1 MLRQISEEHTRKQL
15 IDPQLERAGWVL
27 RDHSK
32 VKIEV
37 SVGAERPEGSTTF
50 GTIADYCLYR
60 ENGEVLAVV
69 EAKKTAVDVKLA
81 EAQLEHYVREIEKH
95 QSFRPFGFLAN
106 GREIHFVD
114 VGYAP
119 RREVAGFFTRDDLE
133 NLLYLR
139 QNAQPLGSVNINS
152 AIVDR
157 SYQHEAIRRVCE
169 AFDIQNVPKDDVDML
184 SRSKEAF
191 GTVEPSGRLGN
202 KRRALIVMATGT
214 GKTRTTMALID
225 VFLRANQAR
234 RVLFVADRDELVR
247 QALAD
252 GFQKFLPHE
261 PCARLHSWDTQ
272 FTQRLYAVTL
282 QTLSNIFEKFSP
294 AFFDLIIFD
303 EVHRSIF
310 NRWSEVMRYFDGRMI
325 GLTATPANSIDRDTF
340 EAFHCYD
347 DKPTYLY
354 TYDQAVKDGYLVD
367 FSLRA
372 ARTRFQQEGIKWEG
386 LSEEDRNLLIQNG
399 YDPDSI
405 NFEGTELEE
414 KVTVRDTLRKQWVEV
429 MEACYKD
436 PSGMPC
442 KTIVFA
448 MTKKHAV
455 RLRDAFYDLYPQY
468 PGMAAVIVSEANY
481 RDIPVE
487 TFKKESLPRIA
498 ISVDM
503 LDTGVDIPEVMNLVF
518 MKPVQ
523 SPIKL
528 QQMIGRG
535 TRTQAACKFLDWL
548 PEGGK
553 KEFLILDFWENNFDR
568 AAKETADA
576 TMPVLVRL
584 FHTRLN
590 LLETYQQNGQ
600 DEQDKE
606 TPAKHPINPVHPVS
620 TEAQALIADLRAMVG
635 RIPRE
640 SLLVRH
646 ALPDIEDVWEDGFWN
661 YLLPSSLEKLRL
673 KVAPHLR
680 FAPEVDVP
688 AETFAVKLER
698 LKLLKRKGQKTE
710 DLSLSIAEDV
720 ASLPENLLTQKQ
732 LSLKRACTV
741 PMLEAASFDELDTL
755 RRELAEMMKKRQKE
769 TGILE
774 LDFLH
779 DEIALRGYI
788 LLTKSGEQMYVSE
801 YREKVEKRILQLVE
815 NHPAMQAIVGAE
827 RRSASTE
834 IDDALLLDLERT
846 LTRELAHSDLELTPE
861 MLKKVYAHSA
871 DNFLALVRQVLE
883 IDSLPDYRELV
894 ARQFERYIADHR
906 YNADQIRFLRAVQS
920 VFLQKRRLTP
930 ADLYEPPLDRFGVD
944 AVDRWFTEEEVEEVV
959 AFANKLAV

>member
-1 MLRQISEEHTRKQL
+1 MPRRLSEDQTRKQL
-15 IDPQLERAGWVL
+15 IDPQLEHAGWYL
-27 RDHSK
+27 RDHSR
-32 VKIEV
+32 VKIEIPV
-37 SVGAERPEGSTTF
+37 DGYDKEPWNGVT
-50 GTIADYCLYR
+50 DYCLYR
-60 ENGEVLAVV
+60 ANGEILAVV

-81 EAQLEHYVREIEKH
+81 EAQLEHYVREIEKR
-95 QSFRPFGFLAN
+95 QPFRPFGFLAN

-114 VGYAP
+114 VGSAP

-139 QNAQPLGSVNINS
+139 QHAQPLGSIEIDNR
-152 AIVDR
+152 IVDR
-157 SYQHEAIRRVCE
+157 SYQHEAIRRVGE
-169 AFDIQNVPKDDVDML
+169 AFEQ
-184 SRSKEAF
+184 
-191 GTVEPSGRLGN
+191 G

-214 GKTRTTMALID
+214 GKTRTTMGLID
-225 VFLRANQAR
+225 VFMRANQAR

-252 GFQKFLPHE
+252 GFQKFLPQE

-325 GLTATPANSIDRDTF
+325 GLTATPANAIDRDTF

-347 DKPTYLY
+347 DKPTCLY

-367 FSLRA
+367 FSLRV
-372 ARTRFQQEGIKWEG
+372 ARTRFQQEGVKWEG

-414 KVTVRDTLRKQWVEV
+414 KVTVRDTLRKQWQEV

-455 RLRDAFYDLYPQY
+455 RLKDAFYDIFPQY
-468 PGMAAVIVSEANY
+468 VDMAKVIVSEANY

-487 TFKKESLPRIA
+487 TFKKQNLPRIA

-535 TRTQAACKFLDWL
+535 TRSQAACKFLEWL

-568 AAKETADA
+568 AAKEAAD
-576 TMPVLVRL
+576 TSMPVLVRL

-590 LLETYQQNGQ
+590 LLETYLRDQQN
-600 DEQDKE
+600 
-606 TPAKHPINPVHPVS
+606 P
-620 TEAQALIADLRAMVG
+620 EAQALIADLRAMIQ

-646 ALPDIEDVWEDGFWN
+646 ALPDIEDAWEDSFWN

-688 AETFAVKLER
+688 AETFAAKLER
-698 LKLLKRKGQKTE
+698 LKLLKRKGQPAAE
-710 DLSLSIAEDV
+710 LCLSIAEDV
-720 ASLPENLLTQKQ
+720 HSLPDNLLTQKQ
-732 LSLKRACTV
+732 LNLKRACTV
-741 PMLEAASFDELDTL
+741 PMLESATFAELDDL
-755 RRELAEMMKKRQKE
+755 RRALAEMMKKRQKDSVL
-769 TGILE
+769 LE
-774 LDFLH
+774 LNFLR
-779 DEIALRGYI
+779 DEIALRGYVI
-788 LLTKSGEQMYVSE
+788 LTQSGEQMYVSE

-815 NHPAMQAIVGAE
+815 AHPAMQAI
-827 RRSASTE
+827 RRGE
-834 IDDALLLDLERT
+834 IPDDALLLDLERT
-846 LTRELAHSDLELTPE
+846 LTRELAHSDLELTPD
-861 MLKKVYAHSA
+861 MLKKVFAHSA
-871 DNFLALVRQVLE
+871 DNFLALVRQVLDL
-883 IDSLPDYRELV
+883 DSLPDYRELV
-894 ARQFERYIADHR
+894 TRQFERYITERR

-920 VFLQKRRLTP
+920 VFLQKRHLET
-930 ADLYEPPLDRFGVD
+930 ADLYDAPALVGFGQD
-944 AVDRWFTEEEVEEVV
+944 AVERWFTEQEVEEVV
-959 AFANKLAV
+959 AFANRMAV